1 MTKRSLLWAPWV
13 ALRWLFFGHLSLWP
27 FAALLGVAGLASFPF
42 GRPAPLSLAVV
53 GSVGIAVFG
62 PILFA
67 YALFPFTLAL
77 AAWFTFGA
85 KVVARWGVGR
95 GCLLVVAGVGVLGL
109 LLDRREVYEVYFSP
123 LEMGT
128 YARGLVPFH
137 LATMTLGP
145 MMFGQ
150 GRALAAEAS
159 ATNRGSGESGDSAL

>member
-1 MTKRSLLWAPWV
+1 MTKRSLLWAPSV
-13 ALRWLFFGHLSLWP
+13 ALRWLSLGHLSLWP
-27 FAALLGVAGLASFPF
+27 FAALFGAAGLASLPF
-42 GRPAPLSLAVV
+42 SRSAPLSLGVV
-53 GSVGIAVFG
+53 GCIGIAVFG

-85 KVVARWGVGR
+85 KVVARWGARR
-95 GCLLVVAGVGVLGL
+95 GYLLVVAGVVVLGL

-128 YARGLVPFH
+128 YARGMVPFH

-145 MMFGQ
+145 MMFRH
-150 GRALAAEAS
+150 GRALVAEAG
-159 ATNRGSGESGDSAL
+159 AKNRGSGESGNSAL